1 MKTLENSAI
10 YPDQD
15 APVARSEICLSG
27 SQLPARFPTAV
38 CLVGILLWGVLK
50 LWLFEQ

>member
-15 APVARSEICLSG
+15 AAVARSDISLAG
-27 SQLPARFPTAV
+27 SQFLARFPAAL
-38 CLVGILLWGVLK
+38 CFMGILLWAVLK